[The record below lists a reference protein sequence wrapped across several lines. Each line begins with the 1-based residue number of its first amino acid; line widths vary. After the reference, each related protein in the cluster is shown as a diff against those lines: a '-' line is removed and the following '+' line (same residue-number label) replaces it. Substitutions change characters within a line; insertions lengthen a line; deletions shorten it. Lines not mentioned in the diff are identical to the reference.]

1 MPALLIT
8 ALWIIFIV
16 VLAYIGFWL
25 VSKIGLPE
33 PAALIARI
41 IVGLVCLLL
50 LIGLFV
56 PALGIRLPGV

>member
-25 VSKIGLPE
+25 VGKIGLPE

-41 IVGLVCLLL
+41 VVGLVCLLL

-56 PALGIRLPGV
+56 PALGIRLPGY